1 MRKIKERIIE
11 RGARGKMARRDRWN
25 CAIARA
31 CLTSAPAWAQEA
43 FQVAKDHA
51 YGQLP
56 APNARGSYRLTD
68 AYVTTATEDVSEQ
81 ISKAGVRL
89 AFILNRALRRP

>member
-1 MRKIKERIIE
+1 MRRV
-11 RGARGKMARRDRWN
+11 GKDGTRDGWN
-25 CAIARA
+25 CGIARA

-43 FQVAKDHA
+43 FQVAKDDE

-68 AYVTTATEDVSEQ
+68 EYVTTATEDVSEQ
-81 ISKAGVRL
+81 LSKPGVRL
-89 AFILNRALRRP
+89 AFILNRALRKP